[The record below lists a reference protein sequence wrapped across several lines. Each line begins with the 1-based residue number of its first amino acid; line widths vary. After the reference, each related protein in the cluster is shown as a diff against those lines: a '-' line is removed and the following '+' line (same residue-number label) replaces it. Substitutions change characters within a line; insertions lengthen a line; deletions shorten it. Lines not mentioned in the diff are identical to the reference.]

1 MPDYVVA
8 LTTCPVD
15 ISSKLARVLVEKRV
29 CACVNIIPRVMS
41 IYHWKDEI
49 TEDEES
55 ILLMK
60 TEVDHQ
66 EALWEVIKNEHPY
79 DVPEFVVLPITWGSQ
94 DYLDWISQ
102 SIDGK

>member
-8 LTTCPVD
+8 LTTCPAD
-15 ISSKLARVLVEKRV
+15 ISNKLARVLVEKRV
-29 CACVNIIPRVMS
+29 CACINIIPKVMS

-49 TEDEES
+49 AEDEES

-60 TEVDHQ
+60 TEIDHQ
-66 EALWEVIKNEHPY
+66 EALWEVIRNEHPY

-102 SIDGK
+102 SIVGN